1 MGNIQRVLQI
11 RMRNSN
17 LIQKAQDR
25 VKDQND
31 QNEPQKQETTNMTS
45 SVHQRNGEQRTNQV
59 MEIKVRVWSQK
70 IEGRMSFHET
80 IQQKTQQL
88 LART

>member
-1 MGNIQRVLQI
+1 MGYPKGIRGNVIKRCGLGSIQRVLQI

-59 MEIKVRVWSQK
+59 MEIKVRVWS
-70 IEGRMSFHET
+70 
-80 IQQKTQQL
+80 
-88 LART
+88 

>member
-17 LIQKAQDR
+17 LIQKPQEG

-31 QNEPQKQETTNMTS
+31 TAT
-45 SVHQRNGEQRTNQV
+45 G
-59 MEIKVRVWSQK
+59 
-70 IEGRMSFHET
+70 
-80 IQQKTQQL
+80 
-88 LART
+88 ARDN